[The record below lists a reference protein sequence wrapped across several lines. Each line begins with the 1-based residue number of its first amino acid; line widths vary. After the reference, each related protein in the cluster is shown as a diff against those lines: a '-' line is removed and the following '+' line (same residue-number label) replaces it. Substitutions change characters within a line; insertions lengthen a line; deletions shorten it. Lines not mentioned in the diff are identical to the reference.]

1 MIENFQ
7 NIYNQSYANFYST
20 CKYKDLIS
28 NSPIPYILSK
38 DAKTTGEYN
47 NGMVIIKED
56 SINSSINAIKS
67 TLYHEFTHYYDESV
81 FKELKYS
88 EKDIKVLMLTFSE
101 IHASYN
107 SIFAFL
113 NFDNLSVYNRIKM
126 DKVIYNGHKLSQ
138 LCNSQAN
145 DFISKM
151 NGILGFKYSMYL
163 LGERRAMLKI
173 SNNPLEVNR
182 IYNNTRIPKLIRDEI
197 LSIDK
202 LIILDKP
209 ENIDI
214 PLLDTLKLKAETN
227 LLKYSVNN
235 LPPLPDIEGI
245 DEIKDILNSLQN

>member
-1 MIENFQ
+1 MIENFK
-7 NIYNQSYANFYST
+7 NIYN
-20 CKYKDLIS
+20 
-28 NSPIPYILSK
+28 
-38 DAKTTGEYN
+38 
-47 NGMVIIKED
+47 
-56 SINSSINAIKS
+56 
-67 TLYHEFTHYYDESV
+67 
-81 FKELKYS
+81 
-88 EKDIKVLMLTFSE
+88 
-101 IHASYN
+101 
-107 SIFAFL
+107 
-113 NFDNLSVYNRIKM
+113 
-126 DKVIYNGHKLSQ
+126 
-138 LCNSQAN
+138 QAN